1 MKSGFILFNGS
12 EDKFRKEINIKDGK
26 SGIVQAYREIAILVG
41 EINNIFIIADK
52 TEKKRT
58 TQNLLK
64 LSDLDDNLKRYYK
77 IIYEQINQIREKYN
91 FQKVDLTILS
101 LGYEEIDTINK
112 DCSDLA
118 KELNNIFEKYNE
130 SYSEIKNLENELRI
144 DLLFIM
150 DTTSS
155 MGYYIDNFK
164 LQFLKIIQNIQNE
177 CIDSLIFVGFIGYKD
192 IFDKELGD
200 DYLDYDFT
208 LNYEKLNNKI
218 EEIEPDGGIDIPED
232 IPGAFELALDK
243 INKTWTGVHKYAILI
258 TDSPCHG
265 IEFHDLNQNNDE
277 QKDEYPDGDPEGRNI
292 REMIKKIVKNKIS
305 LFCANLNRNTN
316 KMFKIFSKEYE
327 KYKPPDAY
335 YEFLVEKGVFDNKFV
350 KKIKTIFNEHLRKL
364 IKEHEIKIN
373 NNRNILNV
381 NNNGNNLSSDNNL

>member
-144 DLLFIM
+144 DLLFI
-150 DTTSS
+150 
-155 MGYYIDNFK
+155 
-164 LQFLKIIQNIQNE
+164 FL
-177 CIDSLIFVGFIGYKD
+177 
-192 IFDKELGD
+192 
-200 DYLDYDFT
+200 
-208 LNYEKLNNKI
+208 NKS
-218 EEIEPDGGIDIPED
+218 IPS
-232 IPGAFELALDK
+232 K
-243 INKTWTGVHKYAILI
+243 
-258 TDSPCHG
+258 
-265 IEFHDLNQNNDE
+265 
-277 QKDEYPDGDPEGRNI
+277 
-292 REMIKKIVKNKIS
+292 
-305 LFCANLNRNTN
+305 NLNSNDSH
-316 KMFKIFSKEYE
+316 M
-327 KYKPPDAY
+327 KPQSS
-335 YEFLVEKGVFDNKFV
+335 L
-350 KKIKTIFNEHLRKL
+350 L
-364 IKEHEIKIN
+364 I
-373 NNRNILNV
+373 
-381 NNNGNNLSSDNNL
+381 LS